1 MKKSMLRWMALLALL
16 LAGCRADQVSKVW
29 AAESFQEGPRTLVP
43 GLLEFR
49 YAENRAIAF
58 SMLRSV
64 PEHIRRPL
72 IFTLGGVS
80 MAALL
85 IYAFTMRRQGFW
97 RLLPFALILGG
108 GVGNFI
114 DRIVRGYVVDFVHVH
129 WKDAWS
135 FPIFNVADSLVSVG
149 VALWIIQG
157 VFGGKEA
164 EPATPDS
171 APAVPAPAA

>member
-1 MKKSMLRWMALLALL
+1 MKKTLLLWMSLLALMMV
-16 LAGCRADQVSKVW
+16 GCRADQATKAW
-29 AAESFQEGPRTLVP
+29 ATESFQDGPRTLVP
-43 GLLEFR
+43 DLLEFR

-72 IFTLGGVS
+72 IFTLGGIS
-80 MAALL
+80 IAALL
-85 IYAFTMRRQGFW
+85 VYAYTLRHHGFW

-108 GVGNFI
+108 GIGNFI

-129 WKDAWS
+129 WKDTWS

-149 VALWIIQG
+149 MVLWIVQG
-157 VFGGKEA
+157 ILARKE
-164 EPATPDS
+164 EDS
-171 APAVPAPAA
+171 APMA